1 MTFVFIK
8 YLNHYTI
15 RYTFEISTTRLGEKE
30 MKMITLHLPTPYIE
44 DLDKLVKNNYYPNRA
59 EAIRAAVRD
68 LLADE
73 LWERRGIA
81 WEREL
86 YAAIRT

>member
-1 MTFVFIK
+1 M
-8 YLNHYTI
+8 
-15 RYTFEISTTRLGEKE
+15 
-30 MKMITLHLPTPYIE
+30 PYIE
-44 DLDKLVKNNYYPNRA
+44 DLDKLVKSNYYPNRA

-73 LWERRGIA
+73 LWERREIA

-86 YAAIRT
+86 YATIRT

>member
-1 MTFVFIK
+1 
-8 YLNHYTI
+8 
-15 RYTFEISTTRLGEKE
+15 
-30 MKMITLHLPTPYIE
+30 MKMITLHLPMPYIE
-44 DLDKLVKNNYYPNRA
+44 DLDKLVKSNYYPNRA

-73 LWERRGIA
+73 LWKRHEIA

-86 YAAIRT
+86 YATIRT